1 MRQSTQK
8 NYTLLFTALVLGL
21 GWAVRGHFGHEWGAA
36 WAGAMG
42 ALAIVVS
49 SGRADWQ
56 QSAPKLAAL
65 GAVGWAIGGMMSYGM
80 IVGYCRGTE
89 FLNVAYGY
97 TMLLIVGGL
106 YGFMGGGLLGLGL
119 ESSEDKKIDFPT
131 LFTQMLAGGWL
142 FWGLVIFQLEWLMTP
157 PRSELWAACFGAAIA
172 LAWYLY
178 REGFYKALRVAAY
191 AALGGG
197 FGFSF
202 GNFIQTLGSA
212 SGYIYNWWNVMEF
225 TLGFCGGLGMAYA
238 VKTSNWKTSLKPS
251 KTANWLGLLFVFFAV
266 PATNYITSFDKKHL
280 TQLAA
285 NLKIQNVEQFVKNQ
299 QLIVALVLLFF
310 VIASISQWKAFQ
322 KQDKHE
328 NSPIAVYLLFGISF
342 YYILFAYLLHGL
354 FLKPIDL
361 YHSES
366 LYVPILLM
374 IFALWFFQKDKK
386 ENVSKHIKVKESWR
400 TWAIIGVGL
409 LLVILIMTSISINA
423 HEGLGGMHNRF

>member
-251 KTANWLGLLFVFFAV
+251 KTANWLALLFVFFAV